1 MVSLADSKRVDRA
14 KSKALLAAG
23 LGAAGA
29 AAGAP
34 LGPVGAVVGGGL
46 GVLTGVIV
54 GDQQMTFQL
63 DYVAVPAYEYAA
75 ILAGSAPSH
84 SVYIKAGET
93 LMPTGGNV
101 QDVMEGEM
109 QAEAITA
116 AAVKPKRRKRNPWI
130 TFNKRFK
137 FRAKRKSESSQEYLT
152 RRTRAART
160 AYNRSKKGGKK

>member
-1 MVSLADSKRVDRA
+1 MADSNRMDRA
-14 KSKALLAAG
+14 KSKALLAGA

-34 LGPVGAVVGGGL
+34 LGPVGAAVGGGV

-75 ILAGSAPSH
+75 LLAGSSPSH
-84 SVYIKAGET
+84 TVYIKAGET

-101 QDVMEGEM
+101 QDVLEGEM
-109 QAEAITA
+109 QAEAITE

-137 FRAKRKSESSQEYLT
+137 FRSKRKNESSQEYLT

-160 AYNRSKKGGKK
+160 AYNKQKRGGKK

>member
-1 MVSLADSKRVDRA
+1 MADSKRIDRA

-34 LGPVGAVVGGGL
+34 LGPVGAAVGGGL

-75 ILAGSAPSH
+75 LLAGSSPSH
-84 SVYIKAGET
+84 SIYIKSGET
-93 LMPTGGNV
+93 LIPTGGSV
-101 QDVMEGEM
+101 DDVELGEM
-109 QAEAITA
+109 EAQMMTEA
-116 AAVKPKRRKRNPWI
+116 VVKPKRRKRNPWI

-137 FRAKRKSESSQEYLT
+137 FRSKRKSESSQEYLT

-160 AYNRSKKGGKK
+160 AYNKQKKGGK